1 MRSRRSR
8 ISRRQMLESVPR
20 LNPAVRWEEL
30 DTGRILV
37 TFRKDAGVWLRIAM
51 RLFALPEWSQVLL
64 DEVGT
69 RVVRQIDGVRTVN
82 QLIAYLAGEL
92 KLSRKEAEVALVKYL
107 EMLGKRN
114 LVGFEVRP
122 AGEEP

>member
-1 MRSRRSR
+1 MR

-37 TFRKDAGVWLRIAM
+37 TFSKDAGGWLRIAM

-64 DEVGT
+64 DDVGT
-69 RVVRQIDGVRTVN
+69 RVVRQIDGIRTVN
-82 QLIAYLAGEL
+82 QLIAYLAAEL
-92 KLSRKEAEVALVKYL
+92 KLSRKEAEVALVKYM